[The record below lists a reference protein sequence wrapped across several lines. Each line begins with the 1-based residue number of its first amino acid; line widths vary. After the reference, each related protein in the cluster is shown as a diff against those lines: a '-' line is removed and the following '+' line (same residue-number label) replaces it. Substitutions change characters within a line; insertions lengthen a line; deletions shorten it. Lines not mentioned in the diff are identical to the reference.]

1 MHELGIANSIL
12 DAVRTELA
20 RVPGRYATKVSVRIG
35 EMTAVD
41 PEALQ
46 FSFEVLTQD
55 TDLAGLQLELEICPL
70 RNRCE
75 ECSEE
80 FLVRDFDIQCPRCV
94 GLRTRFLGGDE
105 FALDYLEVE
114 EYGTSSVG
122 AQSTE

>member
-12 DAVRTELA
+12 EAVRTEVA
-20 RVPGRYATKVSVRIG
+20 RVPGRYATKVSLRIG

-41 PEALQ
+41 PEALR
-46 FSFEVLTQD
+46 FSFEILSQD
-55 TDLAGLQLELEICPL
+55 TDLAGLQLEIEICPR

-75 ECSEE
+75 ECGQE
-80 FLVRDFDIQCPRCV
+80 FTVRDYDIQCPQC
-94 GLRTRFLGGDE
+94 GSLRTQFLSGDE
-105 FALDYLEVE
+105 FAFGYLEVE

>member
-12 DAVRTELA
+12 EAVRTEVA
-20 RVPGRYATKVSVRIG
+20 KVHGRYATKVSVRIG

-41 PEALQ
+41 PEALR
-46 FSFEVLTQD
+46 FSFDVLTQD
-55 TDLAGLQLELEICPL
+55 TDLARLQLEVQICPL

-75 ECSEE
+75 ECGEE
-80 FLVRDFDIQCPRCV
+80 FVVHDFDIQCPKCRS
-94 GLRTRFLGGDE
+94 LRTKFLSGDE

>member
-12 DAVRTELA
+12 EAVRTEVA

-41 PEALQ
+41 PDALR
-46 FSFEVLTQD
+46 FGFEVLSQD
-55 TDLAGLQLELEICPL
+55 TDLAGLQLEIEMCPQ

-75 ECSEE
+75 ECGEE
-80 FLVRDFDIQCPRCV
+80 FVVRDYDLECPRC
-94 GLRTRFLGGDE
+94 GSLRTKLVSGDE
-105 FALDYLEVE
+105 FALGYLEVE

-122 AQSTE
+122 TQSTA

>member
-12 DAVRTELA
+12 EAVRTEIA
-20 RVPGRYATKVSVRIG
+20 RVPGGYATKVSVRIG

-46 FSFEVLTQD
+46 FSFDVLTQE
-55 TDLAGLQLELEICPL
+55 TNLAGLQLEVQICPL

-75 ECSEE
+75 ECGEE
-80 FLVRDFDIQCPRCV
+80 FIVRDFDIQCPKC
-94 GLRTRFLGGDE
+94 GSLRTKFFSGDE

-114 EYGTSSVG
+114 EYGTSFIG

>member
-12 DAVRTELA
+12 EAVRTEVA

-41 PEALQ
+41 PDALH
-46 FSFEVLTQD
+46 FSFDVLTRN
-55 TDLAGLQLELEICPL
+55 TDLAGLQLEIEFCP
-70 RNRCE
+70 RRHRCD
-75 ECSEE
+75 ECGKE
-80 FLVRDFDIQCPRCV
+80 FTVRDYDIQCPQC
-94 GLRTRFLGGDE
+94 GSLRTKFVSGDE
-105 FALDYLEVE
+105 FALGYLEVE